1 MPLPNPSTAWPPRDF
16 AAVASKYAEHSAWYA
31 GDPDQLT
38 KAYSRSGVN
47 PDRIDRPAQYRGGVT
62 GALARFWWGRPIADP
77 NRRRDSLHVPLAS
90 DICQASAD
98 LLYSEPPSLTSGHKG
113 TQAKLDDIVENGLF
127 TTLAESAELGAAL
140 GGSFQRVTWAKGSG
154 REHAFLTNVDTDGA
168 YPVFRW
174 GQLVA
179 VTFWWELVNEGQR
192 VLRHLEHHE
201 LNDQGIGIIRHGL
214 YSGSV
219 DNLGQL
225 VPLTEH
231 PSTAGLAT
239 QVDAESTIST
249 LSPGLAV
256 EYFPNQYPQRLL
268 RKHPIGRD
276 LGRSDLAGIEGLMDA
291 IDESYSSWMRDIRLG
306 KARIMVPSYM
316 MQSTGRGQGAS
327 FDLEQDVYEE
337 LNMAPSADG
346 SGQTVTSQQF
356 KIRFEEHR
364 ATIED
369 LVKAALRTAGYS
381 AQTFGEGGEGGM
393 KTATEVVALQN
404 RSYMTRDRKIRI
416 LKPRQLRLLRKLL
429 AVDKAVFG
437 GNTDPEQLGLDY
449 ADAVQAD
456 PESLARTSQTLRT
469 AQAASTETLVKM
481 NHPEWDDKQVQD
493 EVDAI
498 MRENGTA
505 VDLPPMPGDE
515 TTEGVDT
522 GIRDQADAL
531 GVLIR
536 AGVDPV
542 DAAQRVGLVGAK
554 FTGAVP
560 TSLRLPEGDANKLEQ
575 T

>member
-1 MPLPNPSTAWPPRDF
+1 MPLPAESTAWPPNDF
-16 AAVASKYAEHSAWYA
+16 TAVAAKYAEHSAWYA
-31 GDPDQLT
+31 GDPDALT

-47 PDRIDRPAQYRGGVT
+47 PDRIDRPAQYRGGVA

-98 LLYSEPPSLTSGHKG
+98 LLYSEPPSLTSGHAG
-113 TQAKLDDIVENGLF
+113 TQTKLDAIAEDGLF

-140 GGSFQRVTWAKGSG
+140 GGSFQRVTWAKDSG
-154 REHAFLTNVDTDGA
+154 RDSAFLTNVDTDGA
-168 YPVFRW
+168 YPTFRW

-179 VTFWWELVNEGQR
+179 VTFWWELSSEGQS
-192 VLRHLEHHE
+192 VMRHLEHHE
-201 LNDQGIGIIRHGL
+201 LDDQGIGVIRHGL
-214 YSGSV
+214 YRGNL
-219 DNLGQL
+219 DNLGRL

-239 QVDAESTIST
+239 VVDEFSTVST

-256 EYFPNQYPQRLL
+256 EYFPNQFPQRLL
-268 RKHPIGRD
+268 RKHPVGRD

-291 IDESYSSWMRDIRLG
+291 IDESYSSWMRDIRLA
-306 KARIMVPSYM
+306 KARILVPSYM
-316 MQSTGRGQGAS
+316 MQSAGRGQGAS
-327 FDLEQDVYEE
+327 FDLEQDVYEQ

-346 SGQTVTSQQF
+346 SGQTVTPQQF
-356 KIRFEEHR
+356 KIRFAEHD
-364 ATIED
+364 ATINA

-381 AQTFGEGGEGGM
+381 AQTFGEAEGGGM
-393 KTATEVVALQN
+393 KTATEVVAEQT

-437 GNTDPEQLGLDY
+437 GSTDPDQLDLAY

-456 PESLARTSQTLRT
+456 PEALARTSQTLRT
-469 AQAASTETLVKM
+469 AQAASTKTLVAM
-481 NHPEWDDKQVQD
+481 NHPDWDEKD
-493 EVDAI
+493 VDAEVAKI
-498 MRENGTA
+498 LAENGTTA
-505 VDLPPMPGDE
+505 ALPPMPGDE
-515 TTEGVDT
+515 STDGVDT

-575 T
+575 A